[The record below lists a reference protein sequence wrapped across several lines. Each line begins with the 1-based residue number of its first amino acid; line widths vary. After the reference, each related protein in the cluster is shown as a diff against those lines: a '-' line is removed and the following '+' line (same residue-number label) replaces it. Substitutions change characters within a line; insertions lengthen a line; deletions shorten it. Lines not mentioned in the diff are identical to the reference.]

1 MSDTERFA
9 ALIACLD
16 THLED
21 FPHHTPTDVYKWV
34 YQAVRGPGHLIAS
47 PGAALERLVD
57 EVEAINDTT
66 PRDWEE
72 PVELL
77 DHDRGMAR
85 IHLRS
90 YLRRGGDLRVLASA
104 MVRTAHQCDD
114 DPDSSQEA
122 LAAALGATRAFLDDL
137 GDEIRAFPLQTFDV
151 LMRDV
156 VANRFAPR
164 HHSALY
170 RDSYDP
176 HYRVVLLDALE
187 AAADDDDLINA
198 FGS

>member
-9 ALIACLD
+9 SLIACLD

-34 YQAVRGPGHLIAS
+34 HQAVRGPGHLIAS
-47 PGAALERLVD
+47 PGAALERLVE
-57 EVEAINDTT
+57 EVEAIEDTT

-77 DHDRGMAR
+77 DADRGMAR
-85 IHLRS
+85 VHLRP
-90 YLRRGGDLRVLASA
+90 YLRRGGDLRVLAA
-104 MVRTAHQCDD
+104 ALVRTATQCDD
-114 DPDSSQEA
+114 DPASSLDT
-122 LAAALGATRAFLDDL
+122 LAAALGAARALLDDL
-137 GDEIRAFPLQTFDV
+137 GEGVRAFPLQTFDV

-156 VANRFAPR
+156 VADRFAPR

-187 AAADDDDLINA
+187 AAAQDDDLLHTL
-198 FGS
+198 GS